1 MFCRARGFAFGRV
14 ARCFRE
20 FRMSKTTRATEMLD
34 RSGASYSLHS
44 YDYDPSADRIGIQAA
59 SALDVPAGHVLKTL
73 MLLADNKP
81 ACAILPSD
89 CELSM
94 KKLAHALGAKSAQ
107 MMKLADA
114 ERITGF
120 KVGGIS
126 PFDQNAMFRRC
137 WKSGLSLSRAFSSTA
152 ASADFRSSST
162 PNRSSWFLAP
172 RRRR

>member
-1 MFCRARGFAFGRV
+1 
-14 ARCFRE
+14 
-20 FRMSKTTRATEMLD
+20 MSKTTRATEMLD
-34 RSGASYSLHS
+34 GRGTPYSLHS

-73 MLLADNKP
+73 MLMADNTP
-81 ACAILPSD
+81 ACAVLPSD

-107 MMKLADA
+107 MMKPADA

-126 PFDQNAMFRRC
+126 PFGQKRNVPTVLEERALALESVFVNGGQR
-137 WKSGLSLSRAFSSTA
+137 GLQIKLDPKQIVLVLGAKA
-152 ASADFRSSST
+152 ASLIAT
-162 PNRSSWFLAP
+162 A
-172 RRRR
+172 

>member
-1 MFCRARGFAFGRV
+1 
-14 ARCFRE
+14 
-20 FRMSKTTRATEMLD
+20 MSKTTRATEMLD
-34 RSGASYSLHS
+34 RSGAPYSLHS

-107 MMKLADA
+107 MMKPADA

-126 PFDQNAMFRRC
+126 PFGQKRNVPTVLEERALALETVFVNGGQR
-137 WKSGLSLSRAFSSTA
+137 GLQIKLDPKQIVLVLGAKA
-152 ASADFRSSST
+152 ASLIAT
-162 PNRSSWFLAP
+162 A
-172 RRRR
+172 

>member
-1 MFCRARGFAFGRV
+1 
-14 ARCFRE
+14 
-20 FRMSKTTRATEMLD
+20 MSKTTRATEMLD
-34 RSGASYSLHS
+34 RSGAPYSLHS

-107 MMKLADA
+107 MMKPADA

-126 PFDQNAMFRRC
+126 PFGQKRNVPTVLEERALALESVFVNGGQR
-137 WKSGLSLSRAFSSTA
+137 GLQIKLDPKQIVLVLGAKA
-152 ASADFRSSST
+152 ASLIAT
-162 PNRSSWFLAP
+162 A
-172 RRRR
+172 